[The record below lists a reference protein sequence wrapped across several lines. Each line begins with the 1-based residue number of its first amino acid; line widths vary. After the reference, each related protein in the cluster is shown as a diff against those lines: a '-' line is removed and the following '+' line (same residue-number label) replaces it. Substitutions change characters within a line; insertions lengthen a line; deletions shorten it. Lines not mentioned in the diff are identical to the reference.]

1 MYRGLLIMAV
11 TAIGLTGLT
20 GLTQPAA
27 ALDDTAYA
35 SLNKAA
41 VEQHILPRYEQMQAA
56 MAALGRATAAY
67 CSAPDTGKIGN
78 LRAAYHAGVDAW
90 QSIQH
95 VRFGP
100 VDLFFRS
107 QRIAFWP
114 DPRNTI
120 GRQMAEILSEQDGD
134 AVAADSLGRGSVAV
148 QGLPALERLVFGN
161 DAAKLA
167 SGPDAA
173 FRCRYASAIT
183 MNLATMAKETLMEWQ
198 GGFAR
203 QMQDTGSGNARYPA
217 AKDATLDLFKSL
229 YTAVEL
235 VADHKLARPLGA
247 SVDQARPRLS
257 EAWRS
262 ERSLRNVLLNLEAAR
277 DLYVTAFS
285 SAVLDKAVDS
295 AIRTEFAAALDA
307 AKVIG
312 KPLEQTVED
321 RGERGKVEAL
331 AGKAATLKTLLV
343 QRLPA
348 VLDIPVGFNALDGD

>member
-1 MYRGLLIMAV
+1 MYRGLMIMAV
-11 TAIGLTGLT
+11 AAIGLT

-35 SLNKAA
+35 SLNRTA
-41 VEQHILPRYEQMQAA
+41 VERHILPRYEQMQAA
-56 MAALGRATAAY
+56 MADLGRTTAAY
-67 CSAPDTGKIGN
+67 CSAPGTGKIEDV
-78 LRAAYHAGVDAW
+78 RAAYHAAVDAW

-120 GRQMAEILSEQDGD
+120 GRQMAEILSKQDAD
-134 AVAADSLGRGSVAV
+134 AVAADSLGRGSVAI
-148 QGLPALERLVFGN
+148 QGLPALERLIFGS
-161 DAAKLA
+161 DAGKLS

-183 MNLATMAKETLMEWQ
+183 MNLAAMAKDTLAEWQ

-203 QMQDTGSGNARYPA
+203 QMQDAGSGNARYPA

-247 SVDQARPRLS
+247 SADQARPRLS

-277 DLYVTAFS
+277 DMYVTAFS
-285 SAVLDKAVDS
+285 PAVPDKAVDV
-295 AIRTEFAAALDA
+295 AIRAEFAAALDA
-307 AKVIG
+307 AKAIG
-312 KPLEQTVED
+312 KPLEEAVAN
-321 RGERGKVEAL
+321 RSERGRVETL
-331 AGKAATLKTLLV
+331 AGKAAALKTLLV